1 VTPDGP
7 TRRRQIEDTTAARL
21 AEIVAAAEQAA
32 KGVIDEAEA
41 EARERLADATEEANR
56 IVAERLDRLAGL
68 TEELD
73 LQAEA
78 LKSGAEALRAA
89 VAEARA
95 ELGGVESFGGSGTLR
110 DSGPAR
116 AVDPEPERGRT
127 AYPEPERGR
136 ADDPPPARTAEPGP
150 DRRRA
155 ADPDSEP
162 ERGLADESASEPAPE
177 RGERRR
183 DPDLDPRRPAGPSL
197 TIVGAAEREP
207 AMPRREP
214 TPRDDLAGRD
224 PVPGSNGASERF
236 AAPSPDPDFEA
247 ASNGTPAGAR
257 LLATQ
262 MAVSGSS
269 REEIEQRLRSGFAIS
284 DTTAILDA
292 ILGPEH

>member
-78 LKSGAEALRAA
+78 LKRGAEALRAA
-89 VAEARA
+89 LAEARA
-95 ELGGVESFGGSGTLR
+95 ELGGVETFGGSGSVR
-110 DSGPAR
+110 DPAPPR
-116 AVDPEPERGRT
+116 TPEMESERGHAGDPEPDRGD
-127 AYPEPERGR
+127 A
-136 ADDPPPARTAEPGP
+136 AE
-150 DRRRA
+150 
-155 ADPDSEP
+155 SE
-162 ERGLADESASEPAPE
+162 PE

-207 AMPRREP
+207 AMPPRREP
-214 TPRDDLAGRD
+214 APREDVPGRD
-224 PVPGSNGASERF
+224 PVPGSNGAPEPF
-236 AAPSPDPDFEA
+236 AAPSAEPDFEP

-269 REEIEQRLRSGFAIS
+269 REEIEQRLRSGFEIS

-292 ILGPEH
+292 ILGPER

>member
-7 TRRRQIEDTTAARL
+7 ARRRQIEDTTAARL

-32 KGVIDEAEA
+32 KLVIDEAED

-78 LKSGAEALRAA
+78 LKRGAEALRAA
-89 VAEARA
+89 LAEARS
-95 ELGGVESFGGSGTLR
+95 ELGGEPVPE
-110 DSGPAR
+110 
-116 AVDPEPERGRT
+116 PEPERG
-127 AYPEPERGR
+127 EPMS
-136 ADDPPPARTAEPGP
+136 
-150 DRRRA
+150 
-155 ADPDSEP
+155 DS
-162 ERGLADESASEPAPE
+162 
-177 RGERRR
+177 
-183 DPDLDPRRPAGPSL
+183 DLDPRRPAGPSL

-207 AMPRREP
+207 AMPPRREP
-214 TPRDDLAGRD
+214 SRRDDPPSREPSRRD
-224 PVPGSNGASERF
+224 DPPGDDAPTSNGAREGF
-236 AAPSPDPDFEA
+236 AGSSAEPDFEQ

-269 REEIEQRLRSGFAIS
+269 RDEIEQRLRSGFAIA

-292 ILGPEH
+292 ILGPER

>member
-7 TRRRQIEDTTAARL
+7 ARRRQIEDTTAARL

-32 KGVIDEAEA
+32 KLVIDEAED
-41 EARERLADATEEANR
+41 EARERLADATEEADR

-78 LKSGAEALRAA
+78 LKRGAEALRAA
-89 VAEARA
+89 LAEARA
-95 ELGGVESFGGSGTLR
+95 ELGAAESFG
-110 DSGPAR
+110 DSPVGREPAPTR
-116 AVDPEPERGRT
+116 PAEPAAEPEPMPPPEPEQ
-127 AYPEPERGR
+127 ER
-136 ADDPPPARTAEPGP
+136 E
-150 DRRRA
+150 
-155 ADPDSEP
+155 
-162 ERGLADESASEPAPE
+162 PE

-183 DPDLDPRRPAGPSL
+183 DPDLDPQRPAGPSL

-207 AMPRREP
+207 AMPPRRES
-214 TPRDDLAGRD
+214 TPRDDRPGHDA
-224 PVPGSNGASERF
+224 VPGSNGAPERF
-236 AAPSPDPDFEA
+236 AEPSPESDFEP

-284 DTTAILDA
+284 DATAILDA
-292 ILGPEH
+292 ILGPER

>member
-78 LKSGAEALRAA
+78 LKRGAEALRAA
-89 VAEARA
+89 LAEARA

-110 DSGPAR
+110 DPAPR
-116 AVDPEPERGRT
+116 AADPEPEPERGL
-127 AYPEPERGR
+127 EDES
-136 ADDPPPARTAEPGP
+136 
-150 DRRRA
+150 
-155 ADPDSEP
+155 DSEP
-162 ERGLADESASEPAPE
+162 LPE

-236 AAPSPDPDFEA
+236 AAPSPDPDFDP

-292 ILGPEH
+292 ILGPER